1 MLKSYEAIYD
11 HGRIQWLSEQPKVE
25 HFKMLVVV
33 EQSES
38 AESNEYKQKRRTPPP
53 DLKNSM
59 DYRDEQPQSINN
71 ESDTQASVDTL
82 LAETYGARGKKQI
95 AEITDLIEEQ
105 RRNDWGDD

>member
-38 AESNEYKQKRRTPPP
+38 AESNEYKQKRRTPP
-53 DLKNSM
+53 
-59 DYRDEQPQSINN
+59 
-71 ESDTQASVDTL
+71 
-82 LAETYGARGKKQI
+82 
-95 AEITDLIEEQ
+95 LI
-105 RRNDWGDD
+105 